1 MISNNSHAV
10 KHPYSRAS
18 SNASFVTPYAS
29 LDLPKPS
36 TAGVRPSSVHAQSIA
51 GKCCHWIDD
60 KTKSST
66 STFYAIR
73 LCFYLTLFDSR
84 IPKPACFCHT
94 ASASRIEKQYFWSYI
109 ATTTDI
115 VDPTNA
121 ANAATSTT
129 AANE

>member
-51 GKCCHWIDD
+51 GKFATVSMTRKI
-60 KTKSST
+60 KY
-66 STFYAIR
+66 FYI
-73 LCFYLTLFDSR
+73 
-84 IPKPACFCHT
+84 
-94 ASASRIEKQYFWSYI
+94 
-109 ATTTDI
+109 
-115 VDPTNA
+115 
-121 ANAATSTT
+121 
-129 AANE
+129 